1 MTKTTDDD
9 NTTGRRNPDVKFST
23 VKVFNKNPA
32 VERHLG
38 ATLMYMRHSKF
49 CIAECVSITGG
60 VEAADDHQAPPQQEL
75 IGAEA
80 SSGSFSMYRVI
91 ITFTIRYD
99 KRADLRVKNYR
110 THCHD
115 HEVPREATSEIING
129 DPVAYVLVVM
139 C

>member
-23 VKVFNKNPA
+23 VKVFSKNPA

-80 SSGSFSMYRVI
+80 SSGSFNMYRVI

-99 KRADLRVKNYR
+99 KRADLRVKNYGQ
-110 THCHD
+110 
-115 HEVPREATSEIING
+115 I
-129 DPVAYVLVVM
+129 
-139 C
+139 